1 MITELKDGQ
10 PAFHAPDQAAW
21 RAWLEA
27 HHATQESV
35 WLIIYRKGSGMPSVY
50 YPEAVDEA
58 LCFGW
63 IDSKPNKRD
72 AQSYY
77 QFFSRR
83 KPKSVWSKVNKTKVE
98 RLLAAGKIAPAGL
111 RMIEIAKENGMWT
124 HLDAIEE
131 EIMPEDL
138 VAAFATAPDALA
150 KFQRFPPSARKGIFQ
165 WIISAKG
172 TETRAKRVAEAV
184 AKAALGERANAWIPK
199 T

>member
-10 PAFHAPDQAAW
+10 PAYHAPDQAAW
-21 RAWLEA
+21 RTWLQE
-27 HHATQESV
+27 HHATQEFV
-35 WLIIYRKGSGMPSVY
+35 WLIIYRKGSGTPSVY

-63 IDSKPNKRD
+63 IDSKPHKRD
-72 AQSYY
+72 AESYY

-83 KPKSVWSKVNKTKVE
+83 KPKSVWSKVNKGKVE

-111 RMIEIAKENGMWT
+111 RMIEIAQENGMWS

-131 EIMPEDL
+131 DIMPDDL
-138 VAAFATAPDALA
+138 VAAFAEQPEALA
-150 KFQRFPPSARKGIFQ
+150 KFQSFPPSARKAIFQ

-172 TETRAKRVAEAV
+172 AETRAKRVAEAV
-184 AKAALGERANAWIPK
+184 AKAAVGERANAWKRPG
-199 T
+199 